1 MGRDMSFRVLG
12 PLEVAVGG
20 RKVPIPGGRPR
31 SLLAALLVNA
41 GDTLTPEDLVHSVWG
56 DSLPRQPRPALHTAM
71 TRLRQGLDGGGADL
85 SRLLHTSAGG
95 YRLDVPPDSLDLHRF
110 RRLTRR
116 ARAAGRVGDLES
128 ERTLLADAL
137 PLWRGRPLADVR
149 SEELYRDVVQGL
161 TEEWIR
167 ARERYHDVCL
177 ALGRHDEI
185 VADLRTLTAKYP
197 FHERLWH
204 QLMLALYRCGRR
216 GEALE
221 VYAQVRGFFR
231 DELGVDPGA
240 ELHRLHLAMLRTD
253 GSLLACGA

>member
-12 PLEVAVGG
+12 PLDVASGS
-20 RKVPIPGGRPR
+20 RKIPIPGGRPR

-41 GDTLTPEDLVHSVWG
+41 GETLTPEDLVQAVWG
-56 DSLPRQPRPALHTAM
+56 NSLPRQPRPALHTAL
-71 TRLRQGLDGGGADL
+71 TRLRQGLDGGGAGL

-95 YRLDVPPDSLDLHRF
+95 YRIDVPPGSLDLHRF
-110 RRLTRR
+110 RQLAQR
-116 ARAAGRVGDLES
+116 ARTAGRLGDLEC

-137 PLWRGRPLADVR
+137 LLWRGRPLADVR
-149 SEELYRDVVQGL
+149 SEVLHRDVVQGL
-161 TEEWIR
+161 TEEWIST
-167 ARERYHDVCL
+167 RERYHDVCL
-177 ALGRHDEI
+177 ALGHHDEI
-185 VADLRTLTAKYP
+185 VAGLRTLTAKFP

-221 VYAQVRGFFR
+221 VYAEVRGFLR
-231 DELGVDPGA
+231 AELGVDPGA
-240 ELHRLHLAMLRTD
+240 DLHRLHLAMLRTD